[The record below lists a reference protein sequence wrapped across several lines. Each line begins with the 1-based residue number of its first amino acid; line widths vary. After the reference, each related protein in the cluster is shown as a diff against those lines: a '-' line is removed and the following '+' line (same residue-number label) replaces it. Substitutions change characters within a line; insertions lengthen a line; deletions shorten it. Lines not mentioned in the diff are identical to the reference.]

1 MTYRYLL
8 ILAVVAAFAAVVSA
22 GRLFKRPLMEGHS
35 WRMPKAAD
43 HKAHRVHVDDV
54 EDFTQWAN
62 EFMDNSLTDM
72 PQTTTRWFPN
82 LLTCSNKYMMTLKA
96 KVFHSI

>member
-62 EFMDNSLTDM
+62 EFMDNSLTDK
-72 PQTTTRWFPN
+72 REAEE
-82 LLTCSNKYMMTLKA
+82 LE
-96 KVFHSI
+96 